1 MHTLVCLDTSLT
13 RKKVNKK
20 NQKKTKKTKKIKK
33 KKKTFS
39 VLSFLYNCSS
49 LPSLPFFLYYH
60 SFFFLINSSCFFFIL
75 FFPSFPSSLFPFYCL
90 SLAHYTLFVPF
101 APHRIVIPLFIFIFF
116 FHSSISHVS
125 HLSLRL
131 SRMNTLSHQ
140 PHSLARTN
148 TVSRQKKS
156 KHSLSH
162 SLDKALR
169 QFSNSFAIAVVEQWD
184 DEFDF
189 LPSDTVLKIPDEINA
204 STLKVNKDLN
214 LIRQF
219 SDFSKG
225 KPKTTTW
232 LFLLPLLTSFR
243 HSESHSFNS
252 WQVRHWAHP
261 RLQTNTRSCLHH
273 YPFGRQQVRPV
284 FHQ

>member
-1 MHTLVCLDTSLT
+1 M
-13 RKKVNKK
+13 
-20 NQKKTKKTKKIKK
+20 
-33 KKKTFS
+33 
-39 VLSFLYNCSS
+39 
-49 LPSLPFFLYYH
+49 
-60 SFFFLINSSCFFFIL
+60 FFFLFFFSLL
-75 FFPSFPSSLFPFYCL
+75 FLLLSFPSIVYLLLITLSSSRLLPIALSSPYLFL
-90 SLAHYTLFVPF
+90 
-101 APHRIVIPLFIFIFF
+101 FF

-140 PHSLARTN
+140 PHSLARTS

-225 KPKTTTW
+225 KPKTTT
-232 LFLLPLLTSFR
+232 
-243 HSESHSFNS
+243 
-252 WQVRHWAHP
+252 
-261 RLQTNTRSCLHH
+261 
-273 YPFGRQQVRPV
+273 
-284 FHQ
+284 

>member
-20 NQKKTKKTKKIKK
+20 NQKKPKTKPKKPKKPKKSKK

-60 SFFFLINSSCFFFIL
+60 SFFFLINSSCFFYYS
-75 FFPSFPSSLFPFYCL
+75 FFPFFSFFSL
-90 SLAHYTLFVPF
+90 SLL
-101 APHRIVIPLFIFIFF
+101 LFISCSLHSLRPVCSPSHCHPLIYFFFF

-225 KPKTTTW
+225 KPKTTT
-232 LFLLPLLTSFR
+232 
-243 HSESHSFNS
+243 
-252 WQVRHWAHP
+252 
-261 RLQTNTRSCLHH
+261 
-273 YPFGRQQVRPV
+273 
-284 FHQ
+284 